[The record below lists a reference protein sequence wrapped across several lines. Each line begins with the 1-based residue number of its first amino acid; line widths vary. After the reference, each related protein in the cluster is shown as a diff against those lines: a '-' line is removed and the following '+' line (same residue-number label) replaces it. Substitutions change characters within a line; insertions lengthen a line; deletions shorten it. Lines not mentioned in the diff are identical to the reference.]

1 MVVAASSGQLSLR
14 ITGFRMTSA
23 ALVAMS
29 TMESA
34 VESRRRPNVDCELVR
49 LDT

>member
-1 MVVAASSGQLSLR
+1 MAAAVSSGQLSLR
-14 ITGFRMTSA
+14 IAGCMITSA

-29 TMESA
+29 TTESA
-34 VESRRRPNVDCELVR
+34 VESRRRPNLDCDLVR